1 LAICADRLFAGKLK
15 LMSDKNDVNSQSPQW
30 GDPFETEAGVGTEA
44 EAAGTNTPGS
54 GADSGSLE
62 EQLRNEIR
70 QLNDRWLRSEA
81 EMDNLRRRTRRELE
95 ENAKFANQRL
105 LVDLMEVV
113 DNLQRA
119 LGAANQAV
127 EGSLVAGVQMVAVQ
141 FEDVLKRHGCER
153 VATVGQTF
161 DPNVHEALQMVTCD
175 APAGSVVQEV
185 RSGYRLH
192 ERLIRPAQVI
202 VAAGG

>member
-1 LAICADRLFAGKLK
+1 
-15 LMSDKNDVNSQSPQW
+15 MSEKNDENQW
-30 GDPFETEAGVGTEA
+30 S
-44 EAAGTNTPGS
+44 TP
-54 GADSGSLE
+54 GADSPVVEGAGAAADGAGRSVNDGGADAVSLE

-105 LVDLMEVV
+105 LVDLMEGV

-119 LGAANQAV
+119 LGAANQAA
-127 EGSLVAGVQMVAVQ
+127 EGSLVAGVQIVASQ

-153 VATVGQTF
+153 VPTVGQTF
-161 DPNVHEALQMVTCD
+161 DPNVHEAIQMMACES
-175 APAGSVVQEV
+175 PAGSIVQEV

-192 ERLIRPAQVI
+192 DRLIRPAQVV

>member
-1 LAICADRLFAGKLK
+1 
-15 LMSDKNDVNSQSPQW
+15 MSETNDENQWAPQW
-30 GDPFETEAGVGTEA
+30 GESSVPEGAGP
-44 EAAGTNTPGS
+44 AADATGRSANGGATGG
-54 GADSGSLE
+54 GADAVSLE

-119 LGAANQAV
+119 LGAANQTA

-153 VATVGQTF
+153 VPTVGQTF
-161 DPNVHEALQMVTCD
+161 DPNVHEAIQMVACES
-175 APAGSVVQEV
+175 PAGSIVQEV

-192 ERLIRPAQVI
+192 DRLIRPAQVV

>member
-1 LAICADRLFAGKLK
+1 
-15 LMSDKNDVNSQSPQW
+15 MSEKNDETPATPQW
-30 GDPFETEAGVGTEA
+30 GDPTTGDAGVGTTA
-44 EAAGTNTPGS
+44 ESADTGNAGAGNPGNPL
-54 GADSGSLE
+54 DPGSLE

-119 LGAANQAV
+119 LGAANQSA

-161 DPNVHEALQMVTCD
+161 DPNVHEALQMVACD
-175 APAGSVVQEV
+175 APAGSIVQEV

>member
-1 LAICADRLFAGKLK
+1 MDEGKLIE
-15 LMSDKNDVNSQSPQW
+15 MSDKNEENQWSPQW
-30 GDPFETEAGVGTEA
+30 SDPSTVAGGAGTEA
-44 EAAGTNTPGS
+44 DAAASHARGGGVDAPV
-54 GADSGSLE
+54 E
-62 EQLRNEIR
+62 EQLRSEIR

-119 LGAANQAV
+119 LGVANQAA
-127 EGSLVAGVQMVAVQ
+127 EGALVAGVQMVAVQ

-153 VATVGQTF
+153 VPTVGQAF
-161 DPNVHEALQMVTCD
+161 DPNVHEAIQMVACES
-175 APAGSVVQEV
+175 AAGSIVQEV

-192 ERLIRPAQVI
+192 DRLIRPAQVI